1 MKKNDVIKFQGNMYR
16 VLSIKNNHI
25 LCIDCLKQNM
35 PVWKNIPNDYESVSE
50 ADLNILLGRNRS
62 IDELSAVQRKTA
74 YQRFAV
80 IAGIVAVIDDK
91 QLYVSQIKA
100 VSEAQNVS
108 KQTIRN
114 YLIKYLIYQNV
125 AVLAPKQADMTREL
139 SADEK
144 NFRWALNRYFYNQ
157 NQHTLQFTYKTMLQ
171 KKYCDSEGK
180 LLSGYPS
187 YDQFY
192 YFYRKTKKM
201 QNYLISR
208 NGLGDYQRND
218 RPLLGDGVQ
227 EYCPNIGVG
236 MLDGTVCDI
245 YLVDDAGDVVGRPV
259 LTTCIDGNT
268 SLCMGYCLSWEGG
281 IYNIR
286 NLMQNVLTNKVEW
299 CKQFGI
305 HISTEDWQ
313 CCGHLPGRFVTD
325 KGSEYISDNFS
336 NLIDLGCVIEDLAA
350 FRPDEK
356 SYVEK
361 GFDILQT
368 LFKQELAGKGVVEKD
383 YGERTNRIDYRKQAC
398 LTMRQF
404 ETILILCI
412 LHYNNSRIIRGY
424 PYTEDMLRNGIKPYA
439 SAIWKYRLSDLS
451 TNLIPV
457 EERLLSLTMLPRTTG
472 KFTRS
477 GLLVNKLRYYC
488 DGFTEAYL
496 TGGDCSVSYSP
507 DDVSRVWLLDQ
518 GVYIEFKLIES
529 RYEGKSLQTV
539 EELKALQR
547 QIMNKEETTVLQAKI
562 DLSNRI
568 KNVAAEMMNVNP
580 KTKGIRDR
588 RRNERKKAHKEIGG
602 EIE

>member
-1 MKKNDVIKFQGNMYR
+1 MKKNEIIKLRGNIYR
-16 VLSIKNNHI
+16 VLSVKDTQI
-25 LCIDCLKQNM
+25 LYIDCLKQNM

-62 IDELSAVQRKTA
+62 IDELSAEQRKTA

-125 AVLAPKQADMTREL
+125 AVLAPKQADMVREL

-157 NQHTLQFTYKTMLQ
+157 NQHTLQFTYKTMFQ

-227 EYCPNIGVG
+227 EYCPNIGCG

-245 YLVDDAGDVVGRPV
+245 YLVNDAGDVVGRPV

-286 NLMQNVLTNKVEW
+286 NLMMNIIADKVKW
-299 CKQFGI
+299 CQQFGI
-305 HISTEDWQ
+305 YIKSEEWP
-313 CCGHLPGRFVTD
+313 CIGHLPGRFITD
-325 KGSEYISDNFS
+325 KGSEYISENFS
-336 NLIDLGCVIEDLAA
+336 QLTDLGCVIEDLAA
-350 FRPDEK
+350 FRPDGK
-356 SYVEK
+356 SNVEK
-361 GFDILQT
+361 GFDILQG
-368 LFKQELAGKGVVEKD
+368 LFKQELIGKGIVEKS
-383 YGERTNRIDYRKQAC
+383 YGERTNRTDYRKQAC

-404 ETILILCI
+404 ETILIHCI
-412 LHYNNSRIIRGY
+412 MHYNNHRIMEGY
-424 PYTEDMLRNGIKPYA
+424 PYSEDMLREGIKPYA
-439 SAIWKYRLSDLS
+439 SAVWNHRLNEPS
-451 TNLIPV
+451 TILIPV
-457 EERLLSLTMLPRTTG
+457 SEQILSLILLPRTEG
-472 KFTRS
+472 KFTRF
-477 GLLVNKLRYYC
+477 GLRVNKLRYHC
-488 DGFTEAYL
+488 EGFTEKYL
-496 TGGDCSVSYSP
+496 
-507 DDVSRVWLLDQ
+507 
-518 GVYIEFKLIES
+518 
-529 RYEGKSLQTV
+529 
-539 EELKALQR
+539 A
-547 QIMNKEETTVLQAKI
+547 
-562 DLSNRI
+562 
-568 KNVAAEMMNVNP
+568 
-580 KTKGIRDR
+580 
-588 RRNERKKAHKEIGG
+588 GG
-602 EIE
+602 ERVLLHILPMMSAVYGY

>member
-1 MKKNDVIKFQGNMYR
+1 MKKNEIIKYQENMYR
-16 VLSIKNNHI
+16 VLSIKDNRI
-25 LCIDCLKQNM
+25 LCVNCHKQNM
-35 PVWKNIPNDYESVSE
+35 PAWMNMPDDYEIVS
-50 ADLNILLGRNRS
+50 ADDLGKYVAM
-62 IDELSAVQRKTA
+62 DELTSVQRNTA
-74 YQRFAV
+74 YQRFAM

-91 QLYVSQIKA
+91 QLYTSQIKA
-100 VSEAQNVS
+100 VSEAHNVS
-108 KQTIRN
+108 KQTIRSH
-114 YLIKYLIYQNV
+114 LIKYLIHQNV
-125 AVLAPKQADMTREL
+125 AVLAPKEASMEHEL
-139 SADEK
+139 SVDEK

-171 KKYCDSEGK
+171 KKYCDSGGR
-180 LLSGYPS
+180 LLPEYPS

-192 YFYRKTKKM
+192 YFYRKTRKM

-227 EYCPNIGVG
+227 EYCPNLGVG
-236 MLDGTVCDI
+236 MVDGTVCDI
-245 YLVDDAGDVVGRPV
+245 YLVNDAGDVVGRPV

-268 SLCMGYCLSWEGG
+268 SMCMGYCLSWEGG
-281 IYNIR
+281 IYNVR

-305 HISTEDWQ
+305 QISSEDWPS
-313 CCGHLPGRFVTD
+313 CGHLPGRFITD
-325 KGSEYISDNFS
+325 KGSEYISHNFS
-336 NLIDLGCVIEDLAA
+336 QLTDIGCVIEDLAA
-350 FRPDEK
+350 FRPDGK

-361 GFDILQT
+361 GFDILQG

-383 YGERTNRIDYRKQAC
+383 YGKRTNRIDYRKQAC

-412 LHYNNSRIIRGY
+412 LHYNNNRIIRGY

-439 SAIWKYRLSDLS
+439 SGIWKYRLPDPS
-451 TNLIPV
+451 THLIPV
-457 EERLLSLTMLPRTTG
+457 EERLLSLTMLPRSTG
-472 KFTRS
+472 RFTRS

-488 DGFTEAYL
+488 DGFTEEYL
-496 TGGDCSVSYSP
+496 TGGDCVVSYSP

-518 GVYIEFKLIES
+518 GGYIEFKLIES

-539 EELKALQR
+539 EELKELQR
-547 QIMNKEETTVLQAKI
+547 QILNKEETTVLQAKI

-568 KNVAAEMMNVNP
+568 KNVAAEFRNTNP
-580 KTKGIRDR
+580 ETKGIRDR
-588 RRNERKKAHKEIGG
+588 RKHERTKAHKEIGS